1 MPPPSFSAMLTH
13 DQPVNSVSPAAQI
26 HNRAMVPPLLCSRGC
41 SVVLSRLPITPAGG
55 EVPDIIGVNRR
66 QTTGGQDQAN
76 APMRR
81 RETAK

>member
-26 HNRAMVPPLLCSRGC
+26 HNRAMVPPLLCSRLQRGAQQAADH
-41 SVVLSRLPITPAGG
+41 LAGG

-66 QTTGGQDQAN
+66 QTTGGQDQG
-76 APMRR
+76 
-81 RETAK
+81 

>member
-26 HNRAMVPPLLCSRGC
+26 QQGDGAAAAVQQGLQRGAQQAADH
-41 SVVLSRLPITPAGG
+41 PAGG

-66 QTTGGQDQAN
+66 QTTGGQDQG
-76 APMRR
+76 
-81 RETAK
+81 